1 MWAFINCIECHTP
14 RMLFEHT
21 INQWCDW
28 TPSYE
33 NKYTGV
39 RRIDNIHQF
48 VKAIQEGVALDDE
61 RTVQFGDSETRYLV
75 LDRAERLRDMGSTLI
90 YSLLRLAEMVMLFQ
104 CMDGWN
110 DWVPTTKICRQAE
123 ISVLS

>member
-33 NKYTGV
+33 NQYTGV

-48 VKAIQEGVALDDE
+48 VKAIQEGVALNDD
-61 RTVQFGDSETRYLV
+61 RTVQFGDTETRYLV

-90 YSLLRLAEMVMLFQ
+90 YSLLRLAEMVMIHTHTHIF
-104 CMDGWN
+104 CWMN
-110 DWVPTTKICRQAE
+110 D
-123 ISVLS
+123 